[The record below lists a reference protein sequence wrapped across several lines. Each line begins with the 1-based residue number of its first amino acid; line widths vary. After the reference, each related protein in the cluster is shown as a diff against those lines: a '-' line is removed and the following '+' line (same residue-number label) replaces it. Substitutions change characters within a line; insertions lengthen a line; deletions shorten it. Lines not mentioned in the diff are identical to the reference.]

1 MVSLNESWVA
11 LSATCVDRRVV
22 GWGVRWGLFL
32 FLVMGCAEVLSS
44 LGRSSAAIA
53 RGSEAGTCA
62 FPSAVALRGGGSL
75 CSGVLIHPQVVA
87 YAGHCGDGFTTVQFG
102 EDSPYERTVSTSTC
116 AVHPEFEL
124 RPTRSPNWDYAY
136 CVLDEAV
143 TDVPIVPPIAG
154 CELEEVVVGTPSF
167 VVGFGDTEAS
177 GLSFGRKRWFPATLA
192 RAFGAERP
200 GGQHLSSSV
209 FGSPDETPEA
219 CGGDSGGPTY
229 IRLSDGTFRVLGV
242 HSTAS
247 VGCGSG
253 SGVNDSLLHVALPW
267 IESDSGFDV
276 TPCHDAP
283 FASCTVPMSVCE
295 TGATWVGGASCNSV
309 PTDIETGSGAWPCAP
324 PTADPVEITCG
335 DEPTDAGSVDAS
347 EPIDASAIDGS
358 TPTDGGTDAS
368 RDAAVGPDS
377 ASPSDG
383 SSRADADETGGGG
396 GCSSAGSPRGALG
409 LALLLLCR
417 RRSGGYSLACSRR

>member
-1 MVSLNESWVA
+1 MIAWS
-11 LSATCVDRRVV
+11 
-22 GWGVRWGLFL
+22 VRWGLFL
-32 FLVMGCAEVLSS
+32 LIVGCAEVPSS
-44 LGRSSAAIA
+44 PGRSSAALA
-53 RGSEAGTCA
+53 RGNEAATCA

-75 CSGVLIHPQVVA
+75 CSGVLIHPRLVA

-102 EDSPYERTVSTSTC
+102 EDSPYERTVATTTC

-136 CVLDEAV
+136 CALDEAV
-143 TDVPIVPPIAG
+143 TDVPIVPPVAG

-167 VVGFGDTEAS
+167 VVGFGNTEAS

-267 IESDSGFDV
+267 IESESGFDV

-283 FASCTVPMSVCE
+283 FASCTVPMSVCD

-309 PTDIETGSGAWPCAP
+309 PTDIETGSGAWPCTL
-324 PTADPVEITCG
+324 PTSDPVEITCG
-335 DEPTDAGSVDAS
+335 DEPGDAGAIDASLPADASGIDASEIDASTLSDAGTDAGSA
-347 EPIDASAIDGS
+347 
-358 TPTDGGTDAS
+358 
-368 RDAAVGPDS
+368 DS
-377 ASPSDG
+377 ALPSDG
-383 SSRADADETGGGG
+383 SADAEMDGGG
-396 GCSSAGSPRGALG
+396 GCSSAGAPNGALG
-409 LALLLLCR
+409 LALLLLYR
-417 RRSGGYSLACSRR
+417 RRKTY